1 MNQVE
6 AIDKLGSVRIDKLFW
21 IAAQMD
27 NDELKE
33 TIDQLFEEDWEKL
46 FPEIYNS
53 DSFEEYVDD
62 EELMQALVN
71 YEKFGF
77 FAVLHIPKRENFSYS
92 KDGEPQSW
100 RSLSGFCRVVN
111 VYAETIELLLEQIEK
126 EDKIMFDKDVAKDK
140 LNTPVNEQRTT
151 ENN

>member
-1 MNQVE
+1 MNHIE

-21 IAAQMD
+21 IAAQMETD
-27 NDELKE
+27 DLKE
-33 TIDQLFEEDWEKL
+33 TIEELYKEDWEKL

-62 EELMQALVN
+62 DELMQALVD
-71 YEKFGF
+71 YQKIGF

-92 KDGEPQSW
+92 KEGRPQSW
-100 RSLSGFCRVVN
+100 SSLSGVCRVVN

-126 EDKIMFDKDVAKDK
+126 EDQILFDKDVVKDK
-140 LNTPVNEQRTT
+140 LKSPTNEQR
-151 ENN
+151 